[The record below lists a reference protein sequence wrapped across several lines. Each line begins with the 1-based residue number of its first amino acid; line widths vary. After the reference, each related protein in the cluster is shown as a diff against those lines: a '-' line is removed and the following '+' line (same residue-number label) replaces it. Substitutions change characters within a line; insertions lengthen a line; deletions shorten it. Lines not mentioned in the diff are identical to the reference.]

1 MEGTHMNQSW
11 TASVLDFWFAELS
24 PKSWF
29 TKDEALD
36 AHIQARFLGVY
47 NHLSTNAAL
56 DTLLAPPETTLA
68 ALIVLDQFPR
78 NMFRGGARMFESDA
92 KALDLA
98 RRAQAAGTDQQVEPE
113 RRLFFYLPFEHSEA
127 LADQELSVALFE
139 QLGDPL
145 YLRYAQ
151 DHREIIARFGR
162 FPHRNGVLN
171 RSSTSEEVRFLAQPG
186 SSF

>member
-1 MEGTHMNQSW
+1 MNQSW
-11 TASVLDFWFAELS
+11 AASILDFWFAELS
-24 PKSWF
+24 PKAWF

-36 AHIQARFLGVY
+36 AHIHARFLGVY
-47 NHLSTNAAL
+47 NHLSTDAPL
-56 DTLLAPPETTLA
+56 DTLLAPAETTLA
-68 ALIVLDQFPR
+68 ALIALDQFPR
-78 NMFRGGARMFESDA
+78 NMFRGSARMFESDA

-98 RRAQAAGTDQQVEPE
+98 RRARDAGTDQQVEAA

-127 LADQELSVALFE
+127 LTDQEISVALFE

-151 DHREIIARFGR
+151 DHRDIIARFGR
-162 FPHRNGVLN
+162 FPHRNALLN
-171 RSSTSEEVRFLAQPG
+171 RSSTSEEQAFLAQPG